1 MFDKTGT
8 ITKGEPEVVATK
20 LCSEISTRLFMAIV
34 GTAENASEHPLGQ
47 AVVKKAKQVCICFGF
62 LRGRVNLL

>member
-47 AVVKKAKQVCICFGF
+47 AVVKKAKQVC
-62 LRGRVNLL
+62 